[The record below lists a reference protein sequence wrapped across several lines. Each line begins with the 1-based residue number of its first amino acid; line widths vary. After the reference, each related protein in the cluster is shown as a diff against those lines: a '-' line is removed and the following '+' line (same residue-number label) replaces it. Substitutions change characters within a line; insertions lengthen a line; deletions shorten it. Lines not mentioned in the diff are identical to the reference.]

1 MGEQITV
8 HSKSTHM
15 PEDPKTNPGKEPEP
29 REWDISDATLGDTTP
44 MEDRV
49 SSLVA
54 ELEDAKGRSL
64 RIMADFNNY
73 QRRALQNEK
82 QARQDGVAEV
92 AKTVVGAID
101 HFDIAL
107 NADLSKAT
115 AEQIVSGVRVI
126 REELL
131 KTLAQHGVG
140 LINPAQ
146 GELFQPGRHEAVM
159 QMAQDG
165 IESGHIVQTFQAG
178 YTLGAERVLRPA
190 KVAVAP

>member
-1 MGEQITV
+1 MHTQHLQLVADHTTDRQVGGGRREQPDLHVPT
-8 HSKSTHM
+8 
-15 PEDPKTNPGKEPEP
+15 E
-29 REWDISDATLGDTTP
+29 RAQA
-44 MEDRV
+44 EDRV
-49 SSLVA
+49 VGGLRVA
-54 ELEDAKGRSL
+54 EAIHRHVCTTGEPL
-64 RIMADFNNY
+64 
-73 QRRALQNEK
+73 
-82 QARQDGVAEV
+82 DGVADV
-92 AKTVVGAID
+92 ARTVVGSID

-140 LINPAQ
+140 LINPVQ

-165 IESGHIVQTFQAG
+165 IDSGHIVQTFQAG
-178 YTLGAERVLRPA
+178 YTLGADRVLRPA

>member
-1 MGEQITV
+1 
-8 HSKSTHM
+8 M
-15 PEDPKTNPGKEPEP
+15 PEDPKANPGHEPEP
-29 REWDISDATLGDTTP
+29 REWDIADSNIGDTSP

-49 SSLVA
+49 ASLIA

-82 QARQDGVAEV
+82 LARQDGAAEV
-92 AKTVVGAID
+92 IKTVVGAID

-115 AEQIVSGVRVI
+115 PDQIVQGVRVI

-131 KTLAQHGVG
+131 KTLAQHGVS
-140 LINPAQ
+140 LINPAP
-146 GELFQPGRHEAVM
+146 GELFEPGRHEAVM
-159 QMAQDG
+159 QMPKEG
-165 IESGHIVQTFQAG
+165 IAPGHVVQMFQAG
-178 YTLGAERVLRPA
+178 YMLGESRVLRPA